1 MIMDYTTV
9 ETENLFKKQVTL
21 TQATGTRYGTLFQCT
36 TILVYVSSILY
47 IHPNIFVTN
56 DSKK

>member
-1 MIMDYTTV
+1 MDYTTV